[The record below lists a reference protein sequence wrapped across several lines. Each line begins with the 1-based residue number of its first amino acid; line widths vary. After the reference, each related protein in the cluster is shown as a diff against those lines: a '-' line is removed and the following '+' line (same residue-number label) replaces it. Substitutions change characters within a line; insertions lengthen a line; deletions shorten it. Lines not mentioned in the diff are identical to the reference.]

1 MGDGEMKKTLE
12 PLMAACLL
20 ASVAQAQFC
29 DVEADLT
36 GTDATSVLKIDG
48 AADSSTDLFDG
59 GNIQSEFQNR
69 ELSPAGTFHH
79 GLDFGAG
86 PTSGYG
92 HPVGRLSRE
101 QTNIF
106 EFPSFE
112 PTESEMNEASLGE
125 TKADFQFRAVLEAQE
140 TDGHFDFVLKEHD
153 VSSGSENRTLP
164 EATTFGLVGTMVL
177 LGLAAVRNLNRA
189 NS

>member
-1 MGDGEMKKTLE
+1 MGEGEMKKTLE

-29 DVEADLT
+29 DVEADPT
-36 GTDATSVLKIDG
+36 GTEATSILKIDG
-48 AADSSTDLFDG
+48 AADSATDLFDA
-59 GNIQSEFQNR
+59 GNIQSEFQTR
-69 ELSPAGTFHH
+69 DLSPAGTFHH
-79 GLDFGAG
+79 GLEIGPG
-86 PTSGYG
+86 PTSGHG
-92 HPVGRLSRE
+92 HPLEGFSRK
-101 QTNIF
+101 QTSIF
-106 EFPSFE
+106 GFASAES
-112 PTESEMNEASLGE
+112 TETETTAAWSGE

-140 TDGHFDFVLKEHD
+140 TDGQFDFVLKEPEA
-153 VSSGSENRTLP
+153 SSGSENRSLP